1 MHFVA
6 FGQYEGSNS
15 LSPFGGSEL
24 ASWVAAAAVP
34 SLFVVAG
41 RSGGFVRGSGR
52 FTGSWCKG
60 VLWTWKVLGG
70 GKAEKKKTRNADQI
84 RGAKAVGRRRVLCRG
99 KGEKKRNEKTFMYIP
114 SGFLSLLAWLAVSRG
129 RRFGN
134 RKGRKRQEEQEQ
146 SKTRTTKKMKSRK
159 PMCYKLLCH
168 KRFGNRK
175 LYQRLCETMSL
186 KFVAVKRGKTKN

>member
-60 VLWTWKVLGG
+60 VFVDVKGFG
-70 GKAEKKKTRNADQI
+70 
-84 RGAKAVGRRRVLCRG
+84 RG
-99 KGEKKRNEKTFMYIP
+99 KSREEENEE
-114 SGFLSLLAWLAVSRG
+114 R
-129 RRFGN
+129 
-134 RKGRKRQEEQEQ
+134 
-146 SKTRTTKKMKSRK
+146 
-159 PMCYKLLCH
+159 
-168 KRFGNRK
+168 
-175 LYQRLCETMSL
+175 
-186 KFVAVKRGKTKN
+186 